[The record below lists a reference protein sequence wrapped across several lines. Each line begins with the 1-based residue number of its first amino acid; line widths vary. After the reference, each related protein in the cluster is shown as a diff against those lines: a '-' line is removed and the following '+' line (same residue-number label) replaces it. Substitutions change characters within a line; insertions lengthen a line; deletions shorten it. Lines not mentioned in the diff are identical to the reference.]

1 MPVKIKDEIFSKLAT
16 AIRQA
21 GDKAT
26 KSESSSNDARILELN
41 IKAAEERITSAESQV
56 ERYQVAKAN
65 IEEKL
70 SPPPTKQ
77 VQGDGKKAG
86 TKTVVDE
93 QEKDKLTAQVRATDV
108 QIQQAQAAVELA
120 KDDAEKLKSQTLES
134 IGISEENKNSMAQ
147 LSSQITE
154 LKGLV
159 NDPQTDLGSEAFQTK
174 LKSATDKTTQLQT
187 NLPDTANPALKLFW
201 EEVKTGFTAIQ
212 TKLIEAS
219 TPPRATVR
227 KSGSDYSGFFEDA
240 DQGFNTIIRHLQDN
254 GGTREQI
261 MDLSNAKDSI
271 KNEKNNFLGGMSSGD
286 DNILADF
293 LTNMNVIVNDIN
305 NSETIQASS
314 LTNLTQSS
322 ARAADKLSKNGSNF
336 DQGILRPVFTGIS
349 QNLIKIQNTIP
360 SDDGFDSLM
369 NKFSSILGNDT
380 NKFFGFSKEDY
391 TELDNFY
398 ESVRSVK
405 DKALDGKATSGDIT
419 SLTTNGN
426 NVFNK
431 LITKFNLNSG
441 SGNNSNSSNNGNGG
455 TSRR

>member
-261 MDLSNAKDSI
+261 MDLSNAKDNQ
-271 KNEKNNFLGGMSSGD
+271 K
-286 DNILADF
+286 
-293 LTNMNVIVNDIN
+293 
-305 NSETIQASS
+305 
-314 LTNLTQSS
+314 
-322 ARAADKLSKNGSNF
+322 
-336 DQGILRPVFTGIS
+336 
-349 QNLIKIQNTIP
+349 
-360 SDDGFDSLM
+360 
-369 NKFSSILGNDT
+369 
-380 NKFFGFSKEDY
+380 
-391 TELDNFY
+391 
-398 ESVRSVK
+398 
-405 DKALDGKATSGDIT
+405 
-419 SLTTNGN
+419 
-426 NVFNK
+426 
-431 LITKFNLNSG
+431 
-441 SGNNSNSSNNGNGG
+441 
-455 TSRR
+455 